1 MTYLEQDLNMLAD
14 YIAERGL
21 DKKTILITG
30 ATGLL
35 GSLAVKAV
43 LWANEKHNTQIQVV
57 AMARTKERVKA
68 VFKEKAESPYLRF
81 VYQDII
87 DSIEIGGQVD
97 YIIHTANST
106 TSKYFITNPV
116 ETMNSI
122 YTGSRNVLEFAK
134 DKKVQGLVYLSSME
148 VFGATDPNKRLIS
161 EKDLGYLDI
170 SNIRSCYSEGKR
182 LVECMCK
189 CYAEEYG
196 VPVKIA
202 RLAQTFGAGIS
213 KDENRVF
220 AQFARSAMNKTDIVL
235 HTKGD
240 STGNYCYTADA
251 LKAIFLLLNAGE
263 NGEAYTVVNEE
274 STMTIAEM
282 AQMVARDIAGEE
294 IQVVFDIP
302 EGNVFGYAPKTS
314 MRLSAQKLREL
325 GWSPTVDLKNTYLR
339 MMQGL

>member
-14 YIAERGL
+14 YIAARGL
-21 DKKTILITG
+21 KKKTILITG

-43 LWANEKHNTQIQVV
+43 LWANEKHNTQIHLI
-57 AMARTKERVKA
+57 AMVRTEEKVKA
-68 VFKEKAESPYLRF
+68 VFQGKTVNPYLQF
-81 VYQDII
+81 VYQDIVAP
-87 DSIEIGGQVD
+87 IEYGGKVD

-116 ETMNSI
+116 ETMDSI

-148 VFGATDPNKRLIS
+148 VFGATDPNKELIS

-170 SNIRSCYSEGKR
+170 ANIRSCYSEGKR

-251 LKAIFLLLNAGE
+251 LKAVFLLLTEGQK
-263 NGEAYTVVNEE
+263 GEAYTVVNEE

-282 AQMVARDIAGEE
+282 AQVVAIEIANRE
-294 IQVVFDIP
+294 IKVVFDIP

-314 MRLSAQKLREL
+314 MRLSAKKLREL
-325 GWSPTVDLKNTYLR
+325 GWVPEVDLKNMYLR
-339 MMQGL
+339 MMQSL

>member
-21 DKKTILITG
+21 DNKIILITG

-35 GSLAVKAV
+35 GSLAVKAI
-43 LWANEKHNTQIQVV
+43 LRANEKHNTQIRVV
-57 AMARTKERVKA
+57 AMARSIEKVKA
-68 VFKEKAESPYLRF
+68 VFKEKAEDPYLQF
-81 VYQDII
+81 IYQDII
-87 DSIEIGGQVD
+87 EPLVYEGQVD

-106 TSKYFITNPV
+106 MSKYFITNPV

-122 YTGSRNVLEFAK
+122 YMGSRNVLEFAK
-134 DKKVQGLVYLSSME
+134 TKKVQGVVYLSSME
-148 VFGATDPNKRLIS
+148 VFGATDPNKELIS

-170 SNIRSCYSEGKR
+170 ANIRSCYSEGKR

-189 CYAEEYG
+189 CYAEEYT

-213 KDENRVF
+213 KEENRVF
-220 AQFARSAMNKTDIVL
+220 AQFARSVMNKTDIVL

-251 LKAIFLLLNAGE
+251 LKAIFLLLISGQ
-263 NGEAYTVVNEE
+263 NGEAYTVVNEK

-282 AQMVARDIAGEE
+282 AQMVAAEIANGE
-294 IQVVFDIP
+294 IKVVFDIP
-302 EGNVFGYAPKTS
+302 DGNIFGYAPKTS
-314 MRLSAQKLREL
+314 MRLSSQKLREL
-325 GWSPTVDLKNTYLR
+325 GWVPTIDLKNSYFR
-339 MMQGL
+339 MMEAL